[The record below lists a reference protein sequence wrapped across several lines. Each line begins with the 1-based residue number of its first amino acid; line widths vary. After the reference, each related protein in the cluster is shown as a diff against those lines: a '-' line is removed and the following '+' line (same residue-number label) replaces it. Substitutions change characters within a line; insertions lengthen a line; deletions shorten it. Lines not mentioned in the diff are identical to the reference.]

1 MKSNLI
7 KSATFIK
14 KAVRHNVYA
23 GMLFMFLLSIR
34 QSNAQV
40 SPVIQLKIDSIFRHW
55 NTDSTPGM
63 ELLVLSKGKVILNRP
78 YGLSNL
84 LAKSPNSSEHKM
96 WVASVSKQ
104 ITAIALALLVNEKKL
119 DLEDDIRKY
128 LPELPFLGDTIKIKH
143 LVYHTSGL
151 RDGFTL
157 TAMSFKGEDE
167 YTNENILKYLSKQKG
182 RNFRAGERF
191 EYNNG
196 GYVLL
201 AIIVERVSK
210 LNFPDFVKRFI
221 FDPLDMHESR
231 FYSEFPKNDPTIAIG
246 YAVSTDNNHR
256 TYVPTNFKG
265 KTYGSTGLVTTASD
279 LAKWDRIFYE
289 PLFGKRVK
297 QMQLQPGTLNNGKK
311 IPYAFG
317 LEIELYKDKNA
328 ITHSGVDAGYKAE
341 VLRFPGEDFSVICL
355 ANTEDAYSL
364 TNKLFTIAELFLHFH
379 KPLSQDNRSTCKP
392 QAGAYL
398 NVESLAAMKFVN
410 LGNEVSI
417 ANAAD
422 GYYQPLTPSGNCSYT
437 IKGILLD
444 RYHLRKNIL
453 KFETRAELALY
464 HSINTTKPTVTDL
477 RSAAGAWYSPELEAT
492 YHFFEKDGTLFLKF
506 FDAYDIP
513 LTPYEGNLYVGDFLG
528 TNIIEFTKDNN
539 GKIVSMKFNRD
550 GIRNLSFEKR

>member
-23 GMLFMFLLSIR
+23 GMLFMFLLGIR

-104 ITAIALALLVNEKKL
+104 FTALAIALLVNEKKL

-201 AIIVERVSK
+201 AIIV
-210 LNFPDFVKRFI
+210 
-221 FDPLDMHESR
+221 
-231 FYSEFPKNDPTIAIG
+231 
-246 YAVSTDNNHR
+246 
-256 TYVPTNFKG
+256 
-265 KTYGSTGLVTTASD
+265 
-279 LAKWDRIFYE
+279 
-289 PLFGKRVK
+289 
-297 QMQLQPGTLNNGKK
+297 
-311 IPYAFG
+311 
-317 LEIELYKDKNA
+317 
-328 ITHSGVDAGYKAE
+328 
-341 VLRFPGEDFSVICL
+341 
-355 ANTEDAYSL
+355 
-364 TNKLFTIAELFLHFH
+364 
-379 KPLSQDNRSTCKP
+379 
-392 QAGAYL
+392 
-398 NVESLAAMKFVN
+398 
-410 LGNEVSI
+410 
-417 ANAAD
+417 
-422 GYYQPLTPSGNCSYT
+422 
-437 IKGILLD
+437 
-444 RYHLRKNIL
+444 
-453 KFETRAELALY
+453 
-464 HSINTTKPTVTDL
+464 
-477 RSAAGAWYSPELEAT
+477 
-492 YHFFEKDGTLFLKF
+492 
-506 FDAYDIP
+506 
-513 LTPYEGNLYVGDFLG
+513 
-528 TNIIEFTKDNN
+528 
-539 GKIVSMKFNRD
+539 
-550 GIRNLSFEKR
+550 